1 MRISDWSSD
10 VCSSDLIESALRAQ
24 NVELP
29 AGRFESKDQNQTLR
43 VERAFSTPEQ
53 FAQLVVGR
61 GEDGYQVKLGDV
73 ARIEQGAENPY
84 TSLRSNAATGVGV
97 GITRQRSEEHR
108 VGEEGVSTCRSRRA
122 RNNKKKK

>member
-61 GEDGYQVKLGDV
+61 GADGYQVKLGDV

-84 TSLRSNAATGVGV
+84 TSFRSNAATGG
-97 GITRQRSEEHR
+97 
-108 VGEEGVSTCRSRRA
+108 GETGRASCRERGWQYV
-122 RNNKKKK
+122 